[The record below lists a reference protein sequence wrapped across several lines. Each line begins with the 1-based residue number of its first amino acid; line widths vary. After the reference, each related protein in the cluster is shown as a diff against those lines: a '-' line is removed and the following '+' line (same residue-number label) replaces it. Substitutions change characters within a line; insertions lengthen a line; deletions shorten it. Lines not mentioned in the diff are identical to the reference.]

1 MISVLRHQHAP
12 MFGKRWANGA
22 IEVVFGSQTGIT
34 SHA

>member
-12 MFGKRWANGA
+12 MFSERWANRA
-22 IEVVFGSQTGIT
+22 IEVIFGFQTGIT